1 MSILGQ
7 SDFTPALARPAG
19 GVASLADI
27 AGATLDSMLYL
38 ENSYASS
45 DALQRVLDNRRK
57 EIHTSTGVQLADPL
71 KAAQDEYFSKARE
84 RSIAPFSDHWT
95 HDDKPETL
103 EETYNRHLETFQ
115 SELAGLAEKFPDAAQ
130 IIAADRNPWDDAAKL
145 ASQSEERLG
154 AMMAS
159 RSGIGKYGAMLAG
172 GMAGALADPI
182 SAVSL
187 VFGGGPGAARTLVGK
202 ILTVAGKEALIN
214 AGTEA
219 AIQPG
224 VQAWRERAGL
234 DHGLDEAIR
243 NIAFAGAIGGAF
255 GGAIGAAGEAASRY
269 LRPAEIERAS
279 SAIARDAR
287 LSEPARA
294 IPAND
299 GLRAAD
305 SLAEIRQHLPDE
317 ARGALEAAQIMRATD
332 QAKPA
337 VARQDHYESA
347 INMADQIVRNPDLAE
362 IWPGFKPDTDQI
374 ARVVRE
380 IAGDAGETVKKAET
394 PLIDFLIARGG
405 IQEFKGELA
414 AIGAN
419 NVSRRFKGRLVK
431 ETGAS
436 LDYAREA
443 AAEARFFDHLYGD
456 ADTAS
461 NRSTVADLLNVID
474 EEIRNLGGTGRIAED
489 SALAQLESIVA
500 DIAAMAGPH
509 VDDAIISRAARMTID
524 DGIDAADALERVLV
538 GDELP
543 SIEPSIARYGD
554 GGIDDPTHIPDEF
567 LMDEAELLAIERM
580 DADMAIPFFDD
591 EPAMTPGAFREFME
605 TQENM
610 AHLVEACR
618 A

>member
-1 MSILGQ
+1 MSILGEN
-7 SDFTPALARPAG
+7 DFIPALARPAG
-19 GVASLADI
+19 GVASLSDL
-27 AGATLDSMLYL
+27 AGATIDSFLYA

-45 DALQRVLDNRRK
+45 DALQRVLDDRRK
-57 EIHTSTGVQLADPL
+57 AIHSATGVQLPDPM
-71 KAAQDEYFSKARE
+71 KAAHDEFFMHARE
-84 RSIAPFSDHWT
+84 RSIAPFSDQWSHEQA
-95 HDDKPETL
+95 PETL
-103 EETYNRHLETFQ
+103 EQTYDRYLAEFSN
-115 SELAGLAEKFPDAAQ
+115 ELTDLAEKFPDAAD
-130 IIAADRNPWDDAAKL
+130 IIAADRNPWDDATEL
-145 ASQSEERLG
+145 ARQSEERVG
-154 AMMAS
+154 AMMQS

-172 GMAGALADPI
+172 GIAGAMADPI
-182 SAVSL
+182 TVVSL
-187 VFGGGPGAARTLVGK
+187 GFGAGPSVARTVVGR
-202 ILTVAGKEALIN
+202 IMTVAGKEALIN
-214 AGTEA
+214 SAAEA
-219 AIQPG
+219 FIQPG
-224 VQAWRERAGL
+224 VQAWRKKAGL
-234 DHGLDEAIR
+234 DNGFDEALR
-243 NIAFAGAIGGAF
+243 SVLFAGAIGGTL
-255 GGAIGAAGEAASRY
+255 GGAIGGAGEVASRFI
-269 LRPAEIERAS
+269 RPADRERVAS
-279 SAIARDAR
+279 AFRNDSR
-287 LSEPARA
+287 LSEDARA
-294 IPAND
+294 ILNND

-332 QAKPA
+332 QAKPVA
-337 VARQDHYESA
+337 ARQDHYDSA

-380 IAGDAGETVKKAET
+380 IAGGAGETVKKAET